1 MSDSVVVASHRSVAI
16 SPTEWDCMKDQA
28 RMFINAECLPFA
40 IKKPEHAMVIMM
52 KGRELGIPPMAALSS
67 ISLIKGTPALS
78 AQLML
83 ALCRRDIPGFR
94 HGETETTD
102 KIARVW
108 VQRPGEEKLEY
119 SFSIKDAEDANLLYV
134 KPGNQPGSWQKYPK
148 RMLLWRAYSFAC
160 RTVCPEVLLGCY
172 TPEEVE
178 EFEARDVTPPAVTKP
193 DYLPSVE
200 PRATA
205 RDHVSALKNVP
216 GSFVLLEKLIAQY
229 RKTGNEKYA
238 DQIIEAM
245 DAEGMNPATTEKAH
259 EPPPG
264 EALPFETEKK

>member
-1 MSDSVVVASHRSVAI
+1 
-16 SPTEWDCMKDQA
+16 MKDQA

-83 ALCRRDIPGFR
+83 ALCRRDVPGFR
-94 HGETETTD
+94 HGEVETSD
-102 KIARVW
+102 EIARVW

-119 SFSIKDAEDANLLYV
+119 SFSIKDAENANLLYV

-178 EFEARDVTPPAVTKP
+178 EFEARDVTPEPPARP
-193 DYLPSVE
+193 DYLPGVE

-205 RDHVSALKNVP
+205 ADHVASLFKIP
-216 GSFVLLEKLIAQY
+216 GGGVLLQEMVQRY

-238 DQIIEAM
+238 DQIVEAM
-245 DAEGMNPATTEKAH
+245 DAQGVNKTADVKHTPLAEEDK
-259 EPPPG
+259 
-264 EALPFETEKK
+264 LPFEK